1 MLPDIKKAYEWE
13 TASQRSPSQNSSSC
27 CIRVFC
33 LQNDH
38 FRFWLVAAMFVYI
51 HIKCSGFTDWQNPTS
66 SFGMLALKGLTQCSH
81 FKPPWKQRNPS
92 ENTHKTN
99 YFVFRGYKM
108 GSLARNGLISVFKVT
123 LNNPKVI

>member
-27 CIRVFC
+27 CVRVFC

-81 FKPPWKQRNPS
+81 FKPPENSETPLKTHTKQIILFS
-92 ENTHKTN
+92 GVIKWDHWLE
-99 YFVFRGYKM
+99 M
-108 GSLARNGLISVFKVT
+108 G
-123 LNNPKVI
+123 